1 MTTTIVSRR
10 TFLASTAAIGVLGL
24 AGTSSDTLRAQTR
37 NVLRLRV
44 EGDSKILDPGY
55 MIGAMEVEAQKQCL
69 PFLAQYKRD
78 GDSFTW
84 EPTYY
89 VTKLELRDPTHI
101 DFELTE
107 GLVWSGGFGALL
119 ASDVKYSFERMKGT
133 DWGGY
138 FTALDHVEVTGERS
152 GTLVL
157 NKPFAPFFMVTL
169 CHGPGAILSEKAMVS
184 VGGRFTTQFPAVCGP
199 YLYDHVPGQSA
210 TFSANPEWT
219 GPKPGF
225 ESVTLHVISE
235 VKAAELAYEAGE
247 LDCTELGAD
256 TMARYRASMP
266 GNSAITTAGELQY
279 MWMGMNTE
287 HPKLQD
293 IRVRKA
299 LQHAVDVDAILA
311 AAYANT
317 AKKSFGIV
325 CPGLV
330 GHRTA
335 TKSYTYDPEKAR
347 ALLAE
352 AGVSGLTL
360 SLRSINT
367 QEPMLAAQII
377 QANLA
382 AVGVTL
388 EVIPL
393 ERGPYWEMGTETAG
407 ETWKDLQLWTMR
419 FAGTPDPYEATQWFV
434 SSQVGIWNW
443 ERWTNPEY
451 DSLHAQ
457 GIAESD
463 AAKRNEIYLRMQD
476 IMEETG
482 AYVWICHE
490 PEAYIHPSS
499 IAIDAAPSG
508 ELDYRRFRS
517 V

>member
-1 MTTTIVSRR
+1 MTKTILSRR
-10 TFLASTAAIGVLGL
+10 VFLASSAAIGALGF
-24 AGTSSDTLRAQTR
+24 AGLNPGTLHAETGKA
-37 NVLRLRV
+37 LRLRLD
-44 EGDSKILDPGY
+44 GDNKILDPGY
-55 MIGAMEVEAQKQCL
+55 MIGGTEVEAQKQCL
-69 PFLAQYKRD
+69 PFLAQYKRE
-78 GDSFTW
+78 GDTFTW

-101 DFELTE
+101 DFELAE
-107 GLVWSGGFGALL
+107 GLVWSGGFGPLL
-119 ASDVKYSFERMKGT
+119 ASDVKYSYERMKGT

-169 CHGPGAILSEKAMVS
+169 CHGPGAILSEKAMKAA
-184 VGGRFTTQFPAVCGP
+184 GERFTTQFPAVCGP
-199 YLYDHVPGQSA
+199 YVYDHVPGQSA
-210 TFSANPEWT
+210 SFLPNPDWT
-219 GPKPGF
+219 GPNPAF
-225 ESVTLHVISE
+225 ESVTLRVISE

-256 TMARYRASMP
+256 TMARYTAAMP
-266 GNSAITTAGELQY
+266 AGSTITRAGELQY

-299 LQHAVDVDAILA
+299 LQHAVDVDSILA
-311 AAYANT
+311 AAYSNT
-317 AKKSFGIV
+317 ASKSNGVV

-330 GHRTA
+330 GHRSA
-335 TKSYTYDPEKAR
+335 TKSYAYDPDKAR

-360 SLRSINT
+360 SLRSLNT

-393 ERGPYWEMGTETAG
+393 ESGPYWEMGTETAG
-407 ETWKDLQLWTMR
+407 DTWKDLQLWTMR
-419 FAGTPDPYEATQWFV
+419 FAATPDPYEATQWFV

-451 DSLHAQ
+451 DSLHEQ

-463 AAKRNEIYLRMQD
+463 PARREEIYLRMQD

-490 PEAYIHPSS
+490 PESYVHPTG

-508 ELDYRRFRS
+508 ELDYRRFAT